1 MADYIEYDYEF
12 THIQTSY
19 LEDSGD
25 VKAIAFIDAYPMSS
39 DGEQIADGYVVA
51 QVILSTH
58 NDVIVVWNGAEG
70 RLNPEV
76 LSLIERAKIE
86 IQEYI

>member
-1 MADYIEYDYEF
+1 MENYIEYDYSYV
-12 THIQTSY
+12 QTDY
-19 LEDSGD
+19 LEDNGD
-25 VKAIAFIDAYPMSS
+25 VKAIACIDAYPMNM

-58 NDVIVVWNGAEG
+58 NDVIVVWNDAEG

-76 LSLIERAKIE
+76 LSLIEKAKIE
-86 IQEYI
+86 IEEYR

>member
-1 MADYIEYDYEF
+1 MTNYYTEYDYSYV
-12 THIQTSY
+12 QTDY

-25 VKAIAFIDAYPMSS
+25 VKAIACIDAYPMNT
-39 DGEQIADGYVVA
+39 DGEQVADGYVVA
-51 QVILSTH
+51 QVILSKH

-76 LSLIERAKIE
+76 LSLIEKAKIE
-86 IQEYI
+86 IQEYQ

>member
-1 MADYIEYDYEF
+1 MEQYIEYDYSYV
-12 THIQTSY
+12 QTDY
-19 LEDSGD
+19 LEDNGD
-25 VKAIAFIDAYPMSS
+25 VKAIACIDAYPMNT
-39 DGEQIADGYVVA
+39 DGEQVADGYVVA

-58 NDVIVVWNGAEG
+58 NDVIVVWNGAKG

-76 LSLIERAKIE
+76 LGLIEKAKIE

>member
-1 MADYIEYDYEF
+1 MEKYIEYDFSYV
-12 THIQTSY
+12 QTAY
-19 LEDSGD
+19 LENNGD
-25 VKAIAFIDAYPMSS
+25 VKAIACIDAYPMNT

-51 QVILSTH
+51 QVILSKH
-58 NDVIVVWNGAEG
+58 NDVIVVWNGVEG

-76 LSLIERAKIE
+76 RNLVEKAKIE